1 MSDHLHEPDDEGDVV
16 DQTELDL
23 TEGVSPS
30 GPAGAGP
37 LEPDGPPPGH
47 PAATTPAGTGGE
59 VASRGGDAPAGP
71 TSGTT
76 GTGAGTGAR
85 REGADAPPGAPG

>member
-1 MSDHLHEPDDEGDVV
+1 MSDHLHEPDDQGDVV
-16 DQTELDL
+16 DQAELDL

-30 GPAGAGP
+30 GPVGSGP

-47 PAATTPAGTGGE
+47 PAATTPTGTAGE
-59 VASRGGDAPAGP
+59 VGSRGGDAPAGP

-76 GTGAGTGAR
+76 GTGTGTGAR
-85 REGADAPPGAPG
+85 REGAAAPPSAPG